1 MLDILERTQLLDII
15 SEVDGNE
22 KSEAAKNEGT

>member
-1 MLDILERTQLLDII
+1 MSERTEFLDII

-22 KSEAAKNEGT
+22 QSETTKMKVLR